1 MEPPAETGSGKDS
14 HLLQPAGGE
23 EEIKQNRCRITHE
36 GNKIKVMIFC
46 FNSFKL
52 FYSIII
58 INIIIMSLM

>member
-1 MEPPAETGSGKDS
+1 MEPPAETGSGKVS

-46 FNSFKL
+46 FNSFIL
-52 FYSIII
+52 SCFTQLLLLI
-58 INIIIMSLM
+58 LLL